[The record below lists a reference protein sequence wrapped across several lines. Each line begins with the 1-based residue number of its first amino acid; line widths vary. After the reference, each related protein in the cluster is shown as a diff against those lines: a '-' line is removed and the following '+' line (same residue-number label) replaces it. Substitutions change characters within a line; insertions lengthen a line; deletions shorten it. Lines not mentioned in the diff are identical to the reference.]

1 MKWTGLTGFRGLV
14 WGKTRAHDAAILN
27 PENPVN
33 PV

>member
-1 MKWTGLTGFRGLV
+1 MKWTGLTEFRGLV
-14 WGKTRAHDAAILN
+14 WGRIRAYDAAILI